1 MVAELT
7 ALFAFA
13 MAAALICW
21 PVEVIVAGSWWWRR
35 WAVSV
40 WGDIRVGARTLLGQP
55 YWGCDVCV
63 CGGGGWRWEVDILGE
78 RSPGFFSDGTVY
90 SV

>member
-40 WGDIRVGARTLLGQP
+40 GDIRVGALTLLGQP
-55 YWGCDVCV
+55 YWGVMCMVV
-63 CGGGGWRWEVDILGE
+63 VAVVEVDSGRE
-78 RSPGFFSDGTVY
+78 VPGFFSDGTVY
-90 SV
+90 ICV

>member
-1 MVAELT
+1 LLPFVAELT

-21 PVEVIVAGSWWWRR
+21 PVEVIVEGSWWWRR

-40 WGDIRVGARTLLGQP
+40 GDIRDGAATLLGQP
-55 YWGCDVCV
+55 
-63 CGGGGWRWEVDILGE
+63 
-78 RSPGFFSDGTVY
+78 
-90 SV
+90 